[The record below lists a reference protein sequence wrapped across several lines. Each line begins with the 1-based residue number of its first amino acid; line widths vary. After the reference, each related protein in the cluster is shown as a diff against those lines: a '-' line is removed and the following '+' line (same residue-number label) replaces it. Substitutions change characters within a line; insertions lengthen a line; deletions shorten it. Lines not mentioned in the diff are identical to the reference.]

1 MVEVSNER
9 RTDSAY
15 TPGGGAFVLMWAAAV
30 LGSASCGNEQPAATP
45 EAPTPVTTQTR
56 MVVDSV
62 RVSNADQSRVVILRT
77 EDSERFLP
85 IWIGRFEAQAIAVKL
100 QDVSL
105 PRPLTHDLLGSV
117 IADLGATV
125 QRVVV
130 TEIADGTFYGKVV
143 LEADGRTTEVDSRPS
158 DAIALAL
165 RVQAPIFVEDSLL
178 EAVGVDAPVEPD
190 VPLLGGDE
198 TIN

>member
-1 MVEVSNER
+1 MSAEPILPVR
-9 RTDSAY
+9 RGSAL
-15 TPGGGAFVLMWAAAV
+15 ALMWAAAV
-30 LGSASCGNEQPAATP
+30 LASAGCGNEEPAATP
-45 EAPTPVTTQTR
+45 EVPTPVTTQTR

-62 RVSNADQSRVVILRT
+62 RVTIVDQSRVVILRT
-77 EDSERFLP
+77 EDSQRFLP
-85 IWIGRFEAQAIAVKL
+85 IWIGRFEAHAIAVKL
-100 QDVSL
+100 QEVSL

-143 LEADGRTTEVDSRPS
+143 LDTKGGTKEVDSRPS

-165 RVQAPIFVEDSLL
+165 RVQAPIFVEDSVL
-178 EAVGVDAPVEPD
+178 EAVGVDAPVDPD
-190 VPLLGGDE
+190 VPLFGGDE

>member
-1 MVEVSNER
+1 MSAGPILRVR
-9 RTDSAY
+9 R
-15 TPGGGAFVLMWAAAV
+15 GGAFVLMWAAAV
-30 LGSASCGNEQPAATP
+30 LASAGCGNEPPAATP

-143 LEADGRTTEVDSRPS
+143 LEAAGRTTEVDSRPS

-178 EAVGVDAPVEPD
+178 EAVGVDAPVDPD